1 MLFEPSKPMSSSFDD
16 VDGSAQEYRDLL
28 RECKE
33 LFRSCATEFTDQH
46 PDLIHDSP
54 EHFLERMLD
63 LHRGLVLK
71 IFVEIAQADDRISR
85 RELEL
90 AREVFAHAWHV
101 DLNNEQL
108 KETLFH
114 YAETTHLRWDSLL
127 WPFERLSAFRRRAND
142 LFSLVQRMGLMVAEA
157 NRKVDPR
164 ALQQLRSIITE
175 MQRVIQPVP
184 LACETP
190 SAKAQPI
197 GRSAQLQES
206 AFGVK
211 QEVQCQQAQAVRRS
225 EASAGKENLEDVLR
239 DLDAL
244 IGLATI
250 KQDVRELVSF
260 LKMQE
265 ERRKFDLPQTPISLH
280 AVFAG
285 NPGTGKTTVAR
296 LFGRILGAMGI
307 LSKGQLIETDRSG
320 LVAEYAGQ
328 TAPKTN
334 LRVNEA
340 LDGVLFIDEA
350 YSLVAESGDD
360 PYGTE
365 AVQTLLK
372 RMEDDRDRLV
382 VILAGY
388 PRPMEEL
395 LQTNPGL
402 SSRFGRTF
410 VFPDYTVTELGQVFA
425 TFAQRDRYQLPAATR
440 AKLLLGFRYLL
451 DRRDEHFGNGRL
463 ARNIFERSVRRL
475 ASRLAGVKSLTKALL
490 TTLQPDDMVLEGVP
504 AAVWEGSESGE
515 RPFRL
520 NCPGC
525 QRPCRLSQRLLGSK
539 VRCQCG
545 HEFEA
550 DWGEPADTDKDPKS
564 KISNLKS
571 ENQDSKSQP

>member
-1 MLFEPSKPMSSSFDD
+1 MPSELDD
-16 VDGSAQEYRDLL
+16 DSAQEYRDLL
-28 RECKE
+28 QECKE
-33 LFRSCATEFTDQH
+33 LFRSCASEFTEQH
-46 PDLIHDSP
+46 PDLVHDSP

-71 IFVEIAQADDRISR
+71 VFIEIAQADDRFSR
-85 RELEL
+85 RELAL
-90 AREVFAHAWHV
+90 AREVFEHAWHV
-101 DLNNEQL
+101 ELTDEQV
-108 KETLFH
+108 KESLLH
-114 YAETTHLRWDSLL
+114 YTETTHLRWDSLL

-164 ALQQLRSIITE
+164 ALQQLRSITCE

-184 LACETP
+184 LAGDSPGTKVRPVGRFAERQEG
-190 SAKAQPI
+190 KAGI
-197 GRSAQLQES
+197 
-206 AFGVK
+206 K
-211 QEVQCQQAQAVRRS
+211 QEIQCQQAQGIRRL
-225 EASAGKENLEDVLR
+225 EASGGKESLEDVLAA
-239 DLDAL
+239 LDAL

-250 KQDVRELVSF
+250 KQEVRELVSF

-265 ERRKFDLPQTPISLH
+265 ERRKYDLPQTPISLH
-280 AVFAG
+280 AVFTG

-307 LSKGQLIETDRSG
+307 LAKGHLVETDRSG

-334 LRVNEA
+334 LRVNES

-350 YSLVAESGDD
+350 YSLVAESGED

-388 PRPMEEL
+388 PGPMEEL

-402 SSRFGRTF
+402 SSRFSRTF
-410 VFPDYTVTELGQVFA
+410 VFPDYTATELGRVFA
-425 TFAQRDRYQLPAATR
+425 TFAQRDRYHLPAATR
-440 AKLLLGFRYLL
+440 AKLLLGFQYLL
-451 DRRDEHFGNGRL
+451 ARRDEHFGNGRL

-475 ASRLAGVKSLTKALL
+475 ASRLSGVKSLTKPLL
-490 TTLQPDDMVLEGVP
+490 TTLQPGDIVVENVPDAAWESLED
-504 AAVWEGSESGE
+504 AEL
-515 RPFRL
+515 PFRL

-525 QRPCRLSQRLLGSK
+525 QRACRLLLRLLGSK

-550 DWGEPADTDKDPKS
+550 DWGEPGDPDKKS
-564 KISNLKS
+564 RPAGPDESPSSGPS
-571 ENQDSKSQP
+571 EN

>member
-1 MLFEPSKPMSSSFDD
+1 VRPVGPF
-16 VDGSAQEYRDLL
+16 AQRQE
-28 RECKE
+28 
-33 LFRSCATEFTDQH
+33 
-46 PDLIHDSP
+46 
-54 EHFLERMLD
+54 
-63 LHRGLVLK
+63 G
-71 IFVEIAQADDRISR
+71 
-85 RELEL
+85 
-90 AREVFAHAWHV
+90 
-101 DLNNEQL
+101 
-108 KETLFH
+108 
-114 YAETTHLRWDSLL
+114 
-127 WPFERLSAFRRRAND
+127 
-142 LFSLVQRMGLMVAEA
+142 
-157 NRKVDPR
+157 
-164 ALQQLRSIITE
+164 
-175 MQRVIQPVP
+175 
-184 LACETP
+184 
-190 SAKAQPI
+190 KAGI
-197 GRSAQLQES
+197 
-206 AFGVK
+206 K
-211 QEVQCQQAQAVRRS
+211 QEVQCQQAQAVRRG
-225 EASAGKENLEDVLR
+225 EASAGKEDLADVLQA
-239 DLDAL
+239 LDAL

-250 KQDVRELVSF
+250 KQDVRELVHF

-280 AVFAG
+280 AVFTG

-307 LSKGQLIETDRSG
+307 LTKGHLIETDRSG

-334 LRVNEA
+334 LRVSEA

-402 SSRFGRTF
+402 SSRFSRTF
-410 VFPDYTVTELGQVFA
+410 RFPDYTVIELGRVFA
-425 TFAQRDRYQLPAATR
+425 TFAQRDHYQLPAATR

-475 ASRLAGVKSLTKALL
+475 ASRLSGVATLTKALL
-490 TTLQPDDMVLEGVP
+490 TTLQPDDIVLEGVP
-504 AAVWEGSESGE
+504 ASALEGLENGE

-520 NCPGC
+520 ICPGC
-525 QRPCRLSQRLLGSK
+525 QRPSRLPQRLLGSK

-545 HEFEA
+545 HEFEG
-550 DWGEPADTDKDPKS
+550 DWGEPTDADNKPKPAGPAS
-564 KISNLKS
+564 PPS
-571 ENQDSKSQP
+571 

>member
-1 MLFEPSKPMSSSFDD
+1 MPSDFDD
-16 VDGSAQEYRDLL
+16 DDSAQEYRDLL

-46 PDLIHDSP
+46 PDLINDSP

-71 IFVEIAQADDRISR
+71 IFVEIAQADDRFSR
-85 RELEL
+85 RELAL

-101 DLNNEQL
+101 ELDDEKL
-108 KETLFH
+108 KESLFH

-127 WPFERLSAFRRRAND
+127 WPFERLASFRRRAND

-164 ALQQLRSIITE
+164 ALQQLRCIVAE
-175 MQRVIQPVP
+175 MQRAIQPVP
-184 LACETP
+184 LAADNPTSTKIKP
-190 SAKAQPI
+190 LGQYAQ
-197 GRSAQLQES
+197 RLES
-206 AFGVK
+206 GTAIK
-211 QEVQCQQAQAVRRS
+211 QEVQTQQAQAVRRC
-225 EASAGKENLEDVLR
+225 EASAGKETLDDVLQA
-239 DLDAL
+239 LDAL

-250 KQDVRELVSF
+250 KQDVRELVHF

-280 AVFAG
+280 AVFTG

-307 LSKGQLIETDRSG
+307 LAKGNLIETDRSG

-350 YSLVAESGDD
+350 YSLVAVSGDD

-388 PRPMEEL
+388 PGPMEEL

-410 VFPDYTVTELGQVFA
+410 VFPDYTVTELGRVFA
-425 TFAQRDRYQLPAATR
+425 TFAERDRYQLPAATR
-440 AKLLLGFRYLL
+440 AKLLLGFQYLL
-451 DRRDEHFGNGRL
+451 TRLDEHFGNGRL

-475 ASRLAGVKSLTKALL
+475 ASRLSGVTSLTKALL
-490 TTLQPDDMVLEGVP
+490 TTLQPDDIVLESVP
-504 AAVWEGSESGE
+504 AEALTGLENAE

-520 NCPGC
+520 LCPGC
-525 QRPCRLSQRLLGSK
+525 QRPSRLPQRLLGSR
-539 VRCQCG
+539 VRCACA

-550 DWGEPADTDKDPKS
+550 DWGEPV
-564 KISNLKS
+564 
-571 ENQDSKSQP
+571 

>member
-1 MLFEPSKPMSSSFDD
+1 MSSEFEDD
-16 VDGSAQEYRDLL
+16 SAQEYRDLL

-33 LFRSCATEFTDQH
+33 LFRSCAIEFTEQH

-54 EHFLERMLD
+54 EHFLQRMLD

-71 IFVEIAQADDRISR
+71 VFIEVAQADDRFSR
-85 RELEL
+85 RELAL

-101 DLNNEQL
+101 ELSDEQVRESL
-108 KETLFH
+108 LH
-114 YAETTHLRWDSLL
+114 YSETTHLRWDSLL

-164 ALQQLRSIITE
+164 ALQQLRSMTCE

-184 LACETP
+184 LAGDTTGTIARP
-190 SAKAQPI
+190 V
-197 GRSAQLQES
+197 GRFAERKEGQS
-206 AFGVK
+206 GIK
-211 QEVQCQQAQAVRRS
+211 QAIQCQQAQAICRS
-225 EASAGKENLEDVLR
+225 EASAGKESLEDVLAA
-239 DLDAL
+239 LDAL
-244 IGLATI
+244 IGLNTI

-280 AVFAG
+280 AVFTG

-296 LFGRILGAMGI
+296 LFGRILGSMGI
-307 LSKGQLIETDRSG
+307 LAKGHLIETDRSG

-334 LRVNEA
+334 LRINEA

-360 PYGTE
+360 PYGAE

-382 VILAGY
+382 VIIAGY
-388 PRPMEEL
+388 PAPMDEL
-395 LQTNPGL
+395 LQSNPGL
-402 SSRFGRTF
+402 SSRFSRTF
-410 VFPDYTVTELGQVFA
+410 VFPDYTVTELGRVFA
-425 TFAQRDRYQLPAATR
+425 TFAERDRYHLPAGTR
-440 AKLLLGFRYLL
+440 AKLLLGFQYLL
-451 DRRDEHFGNGRL
+451 AGRDEHFGNGRL

-475 ASRLAGVKSLTKALL
+475 ASRLSGVESLSKALL
-490 TTLQPDDMVLEGVP
+490 TTLQPDDIVVEGVP
-504 AAVWEGSESGE
+504 GAAWECLEDAE

-525 QRPCRLSQRLLGSK
+525 QRACRLPLRLLGSK

-550 DWGEPADTDKDPKS
+550 DWGEPGD
-564 KISNLKS
+564 
-571 ENQDSKSQP
+571 